1 MNLLL
6 ERITKKK
13 KKKKPL
19 CMIVDPIIKNRK
31 KKITFFTQ
39 LAYPDLHD

>member
-13 KKKKPL
+13 KKKTTLHDCRSNHQKQ
-19 CMIVDPIIKNRK
+19 K